1 MTKQSKIILLS
12 SLITPPT
19 CIPLLAISCA
29 NQDPAN
35 EIKKVKVS
43 ITSLDKFA
51 KDVVDA
57 DIKITDYSPSVFTAT
72 QTHQVSSEDPTTLEV
87 LVELKNNKKGTKATK
102 LFTIKGFKADPT
114 DEIKD
119 TLNKEIEKISGVSVE
134 NHTNKLVNT
143 ITTNDVKVTET
154 TPIDKS
160 VFEYLITL
168 GFDSKDRTKLK
179 VTIRLK
185 HKQSGF
191 ISKVKKEF
199 EITGFKNTTPEEEQ
213 QLKNLENAS
222 KKVTVDVEGK
232 ENKFAKDVE
241 ESELKFTIPTLP
253 GLIDDPTKYE
263 IIEKSW
269 SINKDDSR
277 ILEIYFRLKHKETG
291 LVSNKRKL
299 KVEGFK
305 EAEASTPEEKA
316 LQDALNAVTLSY
328 DGGEEALKK
337 LDAGDLKIDK
347 VKLDGKKEGFEYTTK
362 FKNENATKDNYNN
375 GYRTI
380 VITVKKDSKSLSRE
394 FKLECFK
401 SDYDVIIK
409 QREKVKTIDL
419 MQTSETKEVVE
430 SMFSGS
436 QDEVEIF
443 YDFTG
448 KTYFNKKYTETDK
461 KPILDMSAITWA
473 HNTIFGKGKLK
484 KTGENKYKAYVTLA
498 KSYKVNNQWNYI
510 YDNRQLE
517 TKELSF
523 EIIDQAALDKIAEEN
538 KNNFDYPE
546 KQTITVDQVTQDKI
560 KLPEVKIKNI
570 PIKFNITSLQKDAEH
585 SKLIVKYQAEID
597 YQSKKI
603 TSKEVQTEIVGFKEN
618 TLGKEFVGL
627 TVDYENKSSTE
638 VDSVQEDQ
646 FKLKKNGSDY
656 TPTSGITKEI
666 KIVSKDKYKGTVTVV
681 VTLKKDTDS
690 ASKEF
695 VVEDFKKKN
704 FDFNTEADNSFEL
717 KLEGIDKPNTLPSVV
732 NQSNVKVTIKDEY
745 KSAIS
750 LEKIELEPNNTNG
763 TLKIKITL
771 KDLINNPNTIKV
783 VEKEESGF
791 KNNTAPTKDYK
802 LPELYPLSESGQLI
816 KVDES
821 QRDSI
826 IQSFENMDP
835 KSSGRRYLAYKS
847 GAFYT
852 KGTGGTKIEGISISD
867 ESLKNKVLTH
877 GGKYNIAKDA
887 DGDGSIKGIAL
898 TKEENKWIARW
909 RLVLSNNKIDDKVYE
924 QILFQ

>member
-29 NQDPAN
+29 NQDPAS

-57 DIKITDYSPSVFTAT
+57 DIKITGYSPSVFTAT
-72 QTHQVSSEDPTTLEV
+72 QTHQASSEDPTTLEV
-87 LVELKNNKKGTKATK
+87 LVELKNIKKGTKATQ

-154 TPIDKS
+154 TPVDKS

-269 SINKDDSR
+269 SVNKDDSR

-305 EAEASTPEEKA
+305 KAEASTPEEKA

-337 LDAGDLKIDK
+337 LDAGDLEIDK

-380 VITVKKDSKSLSRE
+380 VITVKKDS
-394 FKLECFK
+394 
-401 SDYDVIIK
+401 
-409 QREKVKTIDL
+409 
-419 MQTSETKEVVE
+419 
-430 SMFSGS
+430 
-436 QDEVEIF
+436 
-443 YDFTG
+443 
-448 KTYFNKKYTETDK
+448 
-461 KPILDMSAITWA
+461 
-473 HNTIFGKGKLK
+473 
-484 KTGENKYKAYVTLA
+484 
-498 KSYKVNNQWNYI
+498 
-510 YDNRQLE
+510 
-517 TKELSF
+517 
-523 EIIDQAALDKIAEEN
+523 
-538 KNNFDYPE
+538 
-546 KQTITVDQVTQDKI
+546 
-560 KLPEVKIKNI
+560 
-570 PIKFNITSLQKDAEH
+570 
-585 SKLIVKYQAEID
+585 
-597 YQSKKI
+597 
-603 TSKEVQTEIVGFKEN
+603 
-618 TLGKEFVGL
+618 
-627 TVDYENKSSTE
+627 
-638 VDSVQEDQ
+638 
-646 FKLKKNGSDY
+646 
-656 TPTSGITKEI
+656 
-666 KIVSKDKYKGTVTVV
+666 
-681 VTLKKDTDS
+681 
-690 ASKEF
+690 
-695 VVEDFKKKN
+695 
-704 FDFNTEADNSFEL
+704 
-717 KLEGIDKPNTLPSVV
+717 
-732 NQSNVKVTIKDEY
+732 
-745 KSAIS
+745 
-750 LEKIELEPNNTNG
+750 
-763 TLKIKITL
+763 
-771 KDLINNPNTIKV
+771 
-783 VEKEESGF
+783 
-791 KNNTAPTKDYK
+791 
-802 LPELYPLSESGQLI
+802 
-816 KVDES
+816 
-821 QRDSI
+821 
-826 IQSFENMDP
+826 
-835 KSSGRRYLAYKS
+835 
-847 GAFYT
+847 
-852 KGTGGTKIEGISISD
+852 
-867 ESLKNKVLTH
+867 
-877 GGKYNIAKDA
+877 
-887 DGDGSIKGIAL
+887 
-898 TKEENKWIARW
+898 
-909 RLVLSNNKIDDKVYE
+909 
-924 QILFQ
+924 